1 MSDTQKNKK
10 PNVPNLRFPG
20 FEGEWNVS
28 SIGNEFEL
36 YSGNTPSRLDKN
48 NFMGEINWITSGELK
63 NHYIGD
69 TKEKISENSAVINN
83 LKLLPEGTFVIAIY
97 GLEADG
103 VRATGSITTKRST
116 ISQACMAFIPKG
128 KISNEFLYSWYKKH
142 GNLIGIK
149 YAQGTKQQNLS
160 YDIIERLQIRYP
172 SSQEQEK
179 LNSFISLIDARISIQ
194 NKVIEKYES
203 LIKALRYHIFSTIE
217 PVKEVS
223 FADVLSYEQPIKYI
237 VSDTEYSDN
246 KGLTPV
252 LTANKA
258 FILGYTKEVK
268 GVYDKGPCI
277 ILDDFTLDSKIVDF
291 PFKVKSSAIKILSAK
306 TTVCLRYIFEYL
318 KFLDLNNE
326 EHKRHYIAEIEP
338 MTIEL
343 PDEDTIQS
351 IACLFDRIDQRR
363 KGLERDVQLLKT
375 QKEYLLK
382 ALFI

>member
-1 MSDTQKNKK
+1 
-10 PNVPNLRFPG
+10 
-20 FEGEWNVS
+20 
-28 SIGNEFEL
+28 
-36 YSGNTPSRLDKN
+36 
-48 NFMGEINWITSGELK
+48 MGEINWITSGELK

>member
-1 MSDTQKNKK
+1 MKVSDLLEFFSTNSLSWEQLEFEGTGLLNLHYGLIHNGL
-10 PNVPNLRFPG
+10 PNQIDINNSSLPVVKAGFEPRKFTLCKTGDIAFADASEDTDDVGKVVEFVDCAGKDVVCGLHTIHGRDKLDKTVPG
-20 FEGEWNVS
+20 FKGYAFS
-28 SIGNEFEL
+28 SKVFHDQI
-36 YSGNTPSRLDKN
+36 
-48 NFMGEINWITSGELK
+48 
-63 NHYIGD
+63 
-69 TKEKISENSAVINN
+69 
-83 LKLLPEGTFVIAIY
+83 
-97 GLEADG
+97 
-103 VRATGSITTKRST
+103 KR
-116 ISQACMAFIPKG
+116 I
-128 KISNEFLYSWYKKH
+128 
-142 GNLIGIK
+142 
-149 YAQGTKQQNLS
+149 AQGTKVFS
-160 YDIIERLQIRYP
+160 IRASNFDEVYIGIP
-172 SSQEQEK
+172 RMEEQRK
-179 LNSFISLIDARISIQ
+179 IATLLSLIDLRISVQ

-318 KFLDLNNE
+318 KFLDLNTE